1 MKQNYHSESSSA
13 TKMETLKKL
22 MKEEFETKM
31 SSVEKQLYLETLDSR
46 VIIAKQRIQNNIKN
60 LEIQNNNIE
69 LIRKIH
75 SLLMNIMQ
83 IFEERKTLKETDN
96 SILEALETIDIN
108 ESSFKALMN
117 RYKLDKIL
125 SFYLS
130 GDAKLTN

>member
-75 SLLMNIMQ
+75 SLLMNIM
-83 IFEERKTLKETDN
+83 
-96 SILEALETIDIN
+96 
-108 ESSFKALMN
+108 
-117 RYKLDKIL
+117 
-125 SFYLS
+125 
-130 GDAKLTN
+130 